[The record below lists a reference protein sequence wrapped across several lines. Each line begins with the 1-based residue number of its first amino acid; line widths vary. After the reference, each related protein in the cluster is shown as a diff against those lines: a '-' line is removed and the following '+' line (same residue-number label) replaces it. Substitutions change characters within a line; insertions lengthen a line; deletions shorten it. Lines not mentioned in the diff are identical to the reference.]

1 MKTKSSVQLPGQ
13 SRSIACKTK
22 SCRRL
27 DGHQGDHRSTLTRS
41 AKPTMRQ
48 STKSTKAGTK
58 APKEP
63 KVKVLPMAEYR
74 RLVAASRNG
83 QLGRRAG
90 KPKAS
95 PETTRSR
102 SNANALKGRM
112 KVAS

>member
-1 MKTKSSVQLPGQ
+1 MKSKTSVQLPGQ

-27 DGHQGDHRSTLTRS
+27 LGHRGDHRSTLT
-41 AKPTMRQ
+41 AAAPKVPT
-48 STKSTKAGTK
+48 AA

-63 KVKVLPMAEYR
+63 RQARKARRPKVVVLPMAEYR
-74 RLVAASRNG
+74 RLVADSRNG

-112 KVAS
+112 VAK